1 MYTMNRCLCRYFGP
15 PRPQAG
21 ATKNVAARAILYW
34 ACALFALQILV
45 FQPSSAFAQSDQA
58 LPVPEQV
65 AKPEDFV
72 GRQFPPNALR
82 GRMKVLQGVEV
93 LIDGKPE
100 RLSPG
105 ARIRGPQNALVMTGA
120 ITGDEYTVNFVRDAY
135 NNVHQVW
142 ILTALEARQKIKSAT
157 PYSNIIFGS
166 DADKPKVDD
175 GKTPF
180 DQLPK
185 YKQ

>member
-1 MYTMNRCLCRYFGP
+1 MSP
-15 PRPQAG
+15 
-21 ATKNVAARAILYW
+21 
-34 ACALFALQILV
+34 
-45 FQPSSAFAQSDQA
+45 
-58 LPVPEQV
+58 PEQV
-65 AKPEDFV
+65 LTAGDFV
-72 GRQFPPNALR
+72 GRQFPANALR
-82 GRMKVLQGVEV
+82 GRMKVVQGAEI
-93 LIDGKPE
+93 LMDGKPE

-105 ARIRGPQNALVMTGA
+105 SRIRGPQNNLVMTGA
-120 ITGDEYTVNFVRDAY
+120 IAGEEYTVNFVRDAY

-142 ILTALEARQKIKSAT
+142 ILTALEAKQKIKSAT

-166 DADKPKVDD
+166 DVKPKVDD